1 MAPSFF
7 GGNMNKLWLI
17 MLGVG
22 VICML
27 IIILLDVINEL
38 LKGRNS

>member
-1 MAPSFF
+1 
-7 GGNMNKLWLI
+7 MNKVWLI

-27 IIILLDVINEL
+27 IIILLDVINEFL
-38 LKGRNS
+38 QGRNS